1 MARWG
6 LAGQEAVGTLLATPA
21 TREHVES
28 IRELVANEPLAAV
41 SLVDGVLVLR
51 ALAPQAEPVRKLF
64 ISAWQRLR
72 PGIIGRQ
79 AVLPR
84 IWNT

>member
-1 MARWG
+1 
-6 LAGQEAVGTLLATPA
+6 VGTLLATPA
-21 TREHVES
+21 TREHVDS
-28 IRELVANEPLAAV
+28 IRELVADQPLAAV

-51 ALAPQAEPVRKLF
+51 ALAPQAEAVRKLF

-72 PGIIGRQ
+72 PGIIRRE